1 MKYTE
6 FSDIKDRKFLKI
18 SKVQEH
24 ITYKGRHT
32 KIHNKVFF
40 FWLCSVA
47 KKKKMATHDQVGFIL
62 EIKENL
68 ILENLELENRK

>member
-24 ITYKGRHT
+24 ITYKGRYT
-32 KIHNKVFF
+32 KIHNKVVFF
-40 FWLCSVA
+40 LAVLRGQ
-47 KKKKMATHDQVGFIL
+47 KKKKRWQLMT
-62 EIKENL
+62 K
-68 ILENLELENRK
+68 